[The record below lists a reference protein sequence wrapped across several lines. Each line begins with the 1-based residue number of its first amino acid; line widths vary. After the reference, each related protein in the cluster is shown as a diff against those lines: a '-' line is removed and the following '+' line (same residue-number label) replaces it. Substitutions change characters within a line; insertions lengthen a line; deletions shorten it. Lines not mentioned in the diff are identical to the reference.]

1 MEAAI
6 RLTSVLVSS
15 IKSFTV
21 LAGVTLCLVS
31 ITCDDIRHMVLTV
44 HNTRRRYARFLTTS
58 TTSSFTPLQK
68 FLDLSFGQLQG
79 SLTSLR
85 TVAAVL

>member
-6 RLTSVLVSS
+6 RLTSVLISS
-15 IKSFTV
+15 IKSFTI

-31 ITCDDIRHMVLTV
+31 ITFDGLRHMVLTV
-44 HNTRRRYARFLTTS
+44 HNTRLRYVRFLTTS
-58 TTSSFTPLQK
+58 TTSSFITLQR

-79 SLTSLR
+79 SLTSLH